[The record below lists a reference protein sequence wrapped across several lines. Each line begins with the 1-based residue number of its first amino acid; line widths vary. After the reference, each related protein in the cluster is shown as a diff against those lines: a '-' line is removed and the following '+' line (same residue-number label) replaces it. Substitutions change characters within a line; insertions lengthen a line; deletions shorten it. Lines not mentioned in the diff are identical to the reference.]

1 VVRISGR
8 VTVKPE
14 TMSLSSTIENLQR
27 DLCRVNFE
35 VSNLKPFPRL
45 TFPHLLISEKVPKQ
59 PSFDGEL
66 MASIRSWLRSSC
78 LAENR
83 WASFDSPLECQNSG
97 HLLNIE

>member
-1 VVRISGR
+1 
-8 VTVKPE
+8 
-14 TMSLSSTIENLQR
+14 MSLSSTIENLQR

-83 WASFDSPLECQNSG
+83 WASFDSPLECSEFRSPRIVELAFGLSSAAQ
-97 HLLNIE
+97 